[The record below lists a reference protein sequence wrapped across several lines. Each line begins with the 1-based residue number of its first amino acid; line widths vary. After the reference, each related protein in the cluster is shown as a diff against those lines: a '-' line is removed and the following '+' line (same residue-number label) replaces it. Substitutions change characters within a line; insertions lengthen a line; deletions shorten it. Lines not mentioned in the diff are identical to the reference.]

1 MSDET
6 NIEYKYTVQAT
17 NRFKKHACLVKKRNA
32 KNADKIKR
40 TVEMLAKGEP
50 LPERFCDHEL
60 TGNYAGHRECHVLP
74 DLLLI
79 YRIYKS
85 VLILELVDTGTH
97 SDLFGK

>member
-1 MSDET
+1 YVTLYHRTSE
-6 NIEYKYTVQAT
+6 E
-17 NRFKKHACLVKKRNA
+17 NA
-32 KNADKIKR
+32 EKIKS
-40 TVEMLAKGEP
+40 TVEMLSKGEP

-79 YRIYKS
+79 YRIFKDI
-85 VLILELVDTGTH
+85 LILELVDTGTH